1 MKDFLASVGI
11 FDPGLLPQHAV
22 ENRNIAYAFPLAGS
36 GTTPPIF
43 PTGSTQP
50 SPAYSGTFIPE
61 IWSGKLIEKFY
72 ASTVLAA
79 ISNTDYEGEIRNQG
93 DRVHIRTKPTIT
105 IRPYL
110 AGGNLTVDRPASNI
124 VDLTIDQGL
133 YFNEILDDVMEI
145 QSDINLM
152 GIWSDDAAQ
161 QMKITVDTN
170 VLLGI
175 MGQADA
181 RNMGST
187 AGAISGTLNLGIT
200 GTPVPIVA
208 NQANPPVAGQATV
221 LQIVLRLGLVLDELN
236 IPEQG
241 RWVVMPAWAAALIK
255 ESELRQAYLSGDAT
269 SILRNGRLGM
279 IDRFTLYVSNL
290 LPKGPVTGPPTL
302 AAGEWVI
309 YAGHAHGLTFAS
321 QISKV
326 ETLRSEFTFGT
337 LLRGLQVYGYKV
349 IDGKT
354 LAQAVVTNPVGP

>member
-1 MKDFLASVGI
+1 MAG
-11 FDPGLLPQHAV
+11 
-22 ENRNIAYAFPLAGS
+22 YPLAGA

-43 PTGSTQP
+43 PTGSLQP
-50 SPAYSGTFIPE
+50 APPYSGTFIPE

-93 DRVHIRTKPTIT
+93 DKVHIRTKPTIT
-105 IRPYL
+105 IRDYL
-110 AGGNLTVDRPASNI
+110 VGGQLAVDRPASNI
-124 VDLTIDQGL
+124 VDLTIDKGK
-133 YFNEILDDVMEI
+133 YFNEILDDVMEV

-161 QMKITVDTN
+161 QMKIVIDSD
-170 VLLGI
+170 VLLG
-175 MGQADA
+175 MLGQAHA
-181 RNMGST
+181 KNRGLT
-187 AGAISGTLNLGIT
+187 AGVITGNINLGVT
-200 GTPVPIVA
+200 GTPVPVVA
-208 NQANPPVAGQATV
+208 NQANPPVAGQATI
-221 LQIVLRLGLVLDELN
+221 LQIILRLGQALDEQN

-241 RWVVMPAWAAALIK
+241 RWIVMPTWAATLIK
-255 ESELRQAYLSGDAT
+255 ASELRQAYLSGDDT

-290 LPKGPVTGPPTL
+290 MPKGAITGPPAL
-302 AAGEWVI
+302 AAGEWAI

-321 QISKV
+321 QVSKV

-349 IDGKT
+349 ID
-354 LAQAVVTNPVGP
+354 AIAIAEAIVTEPTPV